1 MPSHLPSRPIKPSP
15 ACAPSIHPP
24 NTHRIRR
31 PLYSLPSQPAAGP
44 GRADAQPGTVGSRSL
59 ALMDGSAVVGVV
71 GGWALAA
78 QGLAPRW
85 TLRRDHQQGSTRGVL
100 GRQGG
105 APLREPFRERGP
117 LLLLDAASLNT
128 SHSPDLARPYR
139 VPHDIGRST
148 SPGTVLEAA
157 TCGLGRGAR

>member
-31 PLYSLPSQPAAGP
+31 PLSSSPPSQQAGP
-44 GRADAQPGTVGSRSL
+44 GRAEAQPGTVGSSL

-85 TLRRDHQQGSTRGVL
+85 TLRRDHQRGSTRGVL

-117 LLLLDAASLNT
+117 LLLLDAASLT
-128 SHSPDLARPYR
+128 PATAQTWPGHIEFPMISAGVPAQVPFWRLPLA
-139 VPHDIGRST
+139 
-148 SPGTVLEAA
+148 A
-157 TCGLGRGAR
+157 